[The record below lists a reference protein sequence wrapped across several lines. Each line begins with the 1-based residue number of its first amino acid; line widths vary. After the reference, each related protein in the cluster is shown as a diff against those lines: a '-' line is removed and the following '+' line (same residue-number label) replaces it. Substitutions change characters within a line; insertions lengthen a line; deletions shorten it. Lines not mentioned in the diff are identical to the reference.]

1 MFDYI
6 KASML
11 SNYEEDIE
19 MISEELSESNIKF
32 YKEKKMLE
40 RYGEIIQMHIIHA
53 KINTPEELSL
63 LVEKVAAG
71 GIEMSF
77 EFKSNFKK

>member
-6 KASML
+6 KASM
-11 SNYEEDIE
+11 SSYYEEDIE
-19 MISEELSESNIKF
+19 MISEDLKEANIK
-32 YKEKKMLE
+32 YYTEKKSVE
-40 RYGEIIQMHIIHA
+40 RYGETSQLYFIHA
-53 KINTPEELSL
+53 KINTPQDLSL

-77 EFKSNFKK
+77 EFKANKR